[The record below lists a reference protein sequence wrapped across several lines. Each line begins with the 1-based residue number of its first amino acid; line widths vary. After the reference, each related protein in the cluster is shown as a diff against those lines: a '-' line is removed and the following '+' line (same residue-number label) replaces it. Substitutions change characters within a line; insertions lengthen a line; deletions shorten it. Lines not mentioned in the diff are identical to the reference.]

1 MNISTDSIPSSNTRF
16 WCFSALQI
24 FSFVFLIALLI
35 FIYQENLFKIVQ
47 AWDSPEYSHAYLIPF
62 ISLFIV
68 WQNYSV
74 IKRSEFKGAWLG
86 VLVLLFGSFMLL
98 LGELSTLY
106 IIVQYSFLVILFGL
120 VLSITGIS
128 KFTLFLVPLFLLF
141 FTIPL
146 PSFLYNGLS
155 SYLQLISSKLGVEFI
170 RLFGISVHL
179 EGNVIDLGVYQ
190 LQVVEACNG
199 LRYLFPLVTLSVIA
213 SYFYNDAFWKKVVIV
228 LSSLP
233 ITVIMNSI
241 RIGVIGILVEHWG
254 IAMAEGFLHDFEGWI
269 VFMICFA
276 ILLLEM
282 WLLSNLSGKKRALS
296 EVLNIEVPA
305 KDTTPQSKALART
318 TPVTYIVSS
327 AVILL
332 VAAMSLILPERQE
345 DFPDRQTFASFPQNI
360 SGWVSQT
367 KELEVQYINA
377 LKFEDYLLANYA
389 KGKNGVELY
398 IAYYDSQRKGESAH
412 SPSSCLP
419 GAGWRIEE
427 RAVEQLENVS
437 TSSNANPIRINK
449 TLVSRGDDKFFMYYW
464 FKQRDR
470 HIANEYLVKW
480 FLFWDALTKN
490 RTDGALIRIIVPVNA
505 ANTTEETEVIAK
517 SFLNEVLT
525 VLPKYV
531 PD

>member
-269 VFMICFA
+269 VFMVCFA
-276 ILLLEM
+276 ILLFEM

-305 KDTTPQSKALART
+305 KELH
-318 TPVTYIVSS
+318 
-327 AVILL
+327 L
-332 VAAMSLILPERQE
+332 
-345 DFPDRQTFASFPQNI
+345 
-360 SGWVSQT
+360 SQ
-367 KELEVQYINA
+367 I
-377 LKFEDYLLANYA
+377 
-389 KGKNGVELY
+389 
-398 IAYYDSQRKGESAH
+398 H
-412 SPSSCLP
+412 
-419 GAGWRIEE
+419 
-427 RAVEQLENVS
+427 
-437 TSSNANPIRINK
+437 
-449 TLVSRGDDKFFMYYW
+449 
-464 FKQRDR
+464 
-470 HIANEYLVKW
+470 
-480 FLFWDALTKN
+480 
-490 RTDGALIRIIVPVNA
+490 
-505 ANTTEETEVIAK
+505 
-517 SFLNEVLT
+517 
-525 VLPKYV
+525 
-531 PD
+531 